1 MISSFEMNY
10 VKGKRGKKKDQTSY
24 PYLRTFVEFSCLTK
38 QTTIR
43 LHFITPCSSA
53 SSLPVN
59 AGTKFCLAIETSVMD
74 NRNNPNWEEHKN
86 QDPRQKGTGSKEDVN
101 SLKPEDRLKDG
112 TNDLQNGD
120 QDPSSENS
128 NKPSPGRGQS
138 S

>member
-24 PYLRTFVEFSCLTK
+24 PYLRTFVEFSSLTK

-53 SSLPVN
+53 GSLPVN

-74 NRNNPNWEEHKN
+74 NRNNPNWEKHKN
-86 QDPRQKGTGSKEDVN
+86 QDQQQQGTEGSKEEAN
-101 SLKPEDRLKDG
+101 ALKPQDHLNDG

-120 QDPSSENS
+120 QDRSSENS
-128 NKPSPGRGQS
+128 NKP
-138 S
+138 